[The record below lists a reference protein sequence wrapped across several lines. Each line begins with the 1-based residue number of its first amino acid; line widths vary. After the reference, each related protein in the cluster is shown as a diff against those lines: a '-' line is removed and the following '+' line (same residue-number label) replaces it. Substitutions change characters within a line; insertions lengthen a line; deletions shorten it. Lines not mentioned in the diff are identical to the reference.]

1 MIRAL
6 LNITLLVLI
15 LFHTFEKVYIVL
27 SFESNRDYI
36 TTALCINRDK
46 PEMLCS
52 GKCYLVEKLS
62 QNQDQGKALPIG
74 SKIPKD
80 NVYTPTVIV
89 IADIPYATATFNER
103 KPFQYKEKITKG
115 ISLDLF
121 RPPKSIV

>member
-27 SFESNRDYI
+27 SFESNRAYI
-36 TTALCINRDK
+36 STALCINRDK

-62 QNQDQGKALPIG
+62 QNQDNEKALPIG

-80 NVYTPTVIV
+80 NVYTPTSII
-89 IADIPYATATFNER
+89 IADIPYVITTSNER
-103 KPFQYKEKITKG
+103 KLFHYNEKIAKG

-121 RPPKSIV
+121 RPPKSLV